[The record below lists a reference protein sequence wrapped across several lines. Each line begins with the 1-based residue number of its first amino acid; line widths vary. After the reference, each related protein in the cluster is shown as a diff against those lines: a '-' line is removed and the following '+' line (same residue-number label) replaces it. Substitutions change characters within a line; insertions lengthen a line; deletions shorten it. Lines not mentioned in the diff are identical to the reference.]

1 MAPPDATPRIVA
13 LAAKISSSVA
23 ELQEC
28 LSAQGVESP
37 SFAENSP
44 PNLPSDVSHV
54 RDDVLDATAELHE
67 LLLEPLML
75 IYKLAGVRIS
85 WDRLGAMKLIFSRSR
100 MSSALTQ
107 LSGSRFWT

>member
-1 MAPPDATPRIVA
+1 MASPNATPRIVE

-23 ELQEC
+23 ELQEH

-37 SFAENSP
+37 SFDENSP
-44 PNLPSDVSHV
+44 PFLPSDVSHI
-54 RDDVLDATAELHE
+54 RDGVLDATNELNE

-75 IYKLAGVRIS
+75 IYKFAGVSIS
-85 WDRLGAMKLIFSRSR
+85 CSQLGAMKLMFSRSR
-100 MSSALTQ
+100 MSSALTR